1 MEWLS
6 EYDKTRRS
14 SWTFVS
20 FSGLTLLLKDELSF
34 AVLYAECRVDGLS
47 VDPEK
52 VIDAAAFDFSK
63 DEKVS
68 FRCESELSSGQKR
81 MRYAP
86 FPILNCVAFLP
97 IIPPNSVFPRD
108 SEARSRAPNI
118 CASTLPKSSFQ
129 KMR

>member
-52 VIDAAAFDFSK
+52 VIDAAAFDFS
-63 DEKVS
+63 
-68 FRCESELSSGQKR
+68 R
-81 MRYAP
+81 MRRSLSAASP
-86 FPILNCVAFLP
+86 NFLP
-97 IIPPNSVFPRD
+97 
-108 SEARSRAPNI
+108 AR
-118 CASTLPKSSFQ
+118 KE
-129 KMR
+129 

>member
-63 DEKVS
+63 DE
-68 FRCESELSSGQKR
+68 
-81 MRYAP
+81 
-86 FPILNCVAFLP
+86 
-97 IIPPNSVFPRD
+97 
-108 SEARSRAPNI
+108 
-118 CASTLPKSSFQ
+118 
-129 KMR
+129 

>member
-81 MRYAP
+81 
-86 FPILNCVAFLP
+86 ITN
-97 IIPPNSVFPRD
+97 
-108 SEARSRAPNI
+108 EI
-118 CASTLPKSSFQ
+118 C
-129 KMR
+129 